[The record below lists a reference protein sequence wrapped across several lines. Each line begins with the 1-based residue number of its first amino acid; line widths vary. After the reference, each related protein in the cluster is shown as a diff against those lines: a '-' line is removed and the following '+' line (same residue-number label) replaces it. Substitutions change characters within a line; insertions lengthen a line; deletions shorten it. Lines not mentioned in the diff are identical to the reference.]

1 LAPDGSFNS
10 ILDATTAI
18 DAGRKGFA
26 TRGKE
31 HEGRISYEN
40 GIAMAQ
46 SAFLEAKDS
55 ADPKTIIETENAFI
69 LQELQFCGEADKDT
83 RNSLTKAVEG
93 FQDAFLCLK
102 IVEDTA
108 MYRGAVDTYP
118 RDPKYRVQGF
128 PRDAFHIACAAHK
141 TRIKNMLRT
150 PGVDAIEKKL
160 LEQRFANFSVAKN
173 AYTGKQEKAMSH

>member
-1 LAPDGSFNS
+1 MAPDGSFNS

-18 DAGRKGFA
+18 DAGRNGFA

-55 ADPKTIIETENAFI
+55 ADPRTIIETENAFI
-69 LQELQFCGEADKDT
+69 LQELQFCGEGDRDT
-83 RNSLTKAVEG
+83 RNSLTKAVDG
-93 FQDAFLCLK
+93 FRNAFLCLK
-102 IVEDTA
+102 VIEDA
-108 MYRGAVDTYP
+108 AAYRKAVDTYP
-118 RDPKYRVQGF
+118 SDPKYRVQGL
-128 PRDAFHIACAAHK
+128 PKDAFHIACTAHR

-150 PGVDAIEKKL
+150 LGVDAIEKKL
-160 LEQRFANFSVAKN
+160 LERRFANLSVAKN
-173 AYTGKQEKAMSH
+173 AYIGKQERAMSL